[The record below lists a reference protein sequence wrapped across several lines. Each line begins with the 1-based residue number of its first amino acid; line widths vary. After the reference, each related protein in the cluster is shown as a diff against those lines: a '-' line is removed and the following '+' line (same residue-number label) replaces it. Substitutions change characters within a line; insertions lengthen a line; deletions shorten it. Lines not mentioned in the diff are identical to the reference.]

1 MNNFFLIIIG
11 WIVLL
16 FTFGYILTFLI
27 KEFIALIKAE
37 YLYHRTKFYKRRIQA
52 RSAETMAFVLNAIIH
67 DYWDVKKTHPDC
79 KEWGLVQWFDYYSL
93 KSRKKVNN

>member
-1 MNNFFLIIIG
+1 M
-11 WIVLL
+11 
-16 FTFGYILTFLI
+16 
-27 KEFIALIKAE
+27 IKAE
-37 YLYHRTKFYKRRIQA
+37 ADLYHQTKFYKRRVET
-52 RSAETMAFVLNAIIH
+52 REAETMAFVLNAIIH